1 MALAGV
7 HQPIQ
12 GLQEVTGKILFL
24 NDLSDALDALSVPA
38 LP

>member
-1 MALAGV
+1 MSRDNY
-7 HQPIQ
+7 P
-12 GLQEVTGKILFL
+12 GKILFL